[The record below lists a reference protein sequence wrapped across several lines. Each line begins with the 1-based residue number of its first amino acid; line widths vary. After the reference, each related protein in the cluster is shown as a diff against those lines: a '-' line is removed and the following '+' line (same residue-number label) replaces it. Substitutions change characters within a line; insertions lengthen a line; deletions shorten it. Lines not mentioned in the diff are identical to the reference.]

1 MHTPVH
7 GKLTS
12 LIWVANTC
20 LHNWKIQHHKY
31 NMRSATIKLL
41 WWFVGY
47 QSIPMDLSCL
57 FIPAA
62 LVYSVLFIDCIS
74 HCMEPIRMKFNNS
87 ISCRMKQ
94 YTQTL
99 FPFAFWD
106 LKNCLFFLFHGWM
119 EPEIWSWLVYSTV
132 NQCVWRQNL
141 VCKDKILHGKYF
153 SFFKMKSNHA
163 LHFLKILRL
172 TSTSL

>member
-1 MHTPVH
+1 M
-7 GKLTS
+7 S
-12 LIWVANTC
+12 F
-20 LHNWKIQHHKY
+20 HNWKIQHYKY
-31 NMRSATIKLL
+31 NMGSATIKLL

-62 LVYSVLFIDCIS
+62 LVYSFLFIDCIS
-74 HCMEPIRMKFNNS
+74 HRMEPIRMKFNNS

-94 YTQTL
+94 CTHFISL
-99 FPFAFWD
+99 WFWD
-106 LKNCLFFLFHGWM
+106 LKSCLFFLFHGWM
-119 EPEIWSWLVYSTV
+119 EPEIWSLLVYSTV

-141 VCKDKILHGKYF
+141 ACKDKILHGKYF
-153 SFFKMKSNHA
+153 FFFKMKSNHA